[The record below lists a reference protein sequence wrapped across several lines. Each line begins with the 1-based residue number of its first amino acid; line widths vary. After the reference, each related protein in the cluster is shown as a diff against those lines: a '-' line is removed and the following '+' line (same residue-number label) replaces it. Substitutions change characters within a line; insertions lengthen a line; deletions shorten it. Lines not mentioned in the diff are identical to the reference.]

1 MTRKIVLST
10 EEARKEISHNRT
22 YPAWLENQHFLPFNS
37 LSPDEFE
44 VLSYLLLCKENPNAK
59 VFYYGKTGDAGRDIV
74 IEKTDGTKELIQ
86 CKCYSN
92 NVGLTEIK
100 AELAKLYCNVFYD
113 KIPIQPDKIIF
124 FVVPDITAPA
134 QDFIDTESHWL
145 QNVEEVI
152 KKHLKIRKNSEIDH
166 NLLEF
171 ARQWYP
177 SRKKQI
183 AVDLTQRIQV
193 FPKLIEEFFRIRKV
207 IDTESLKPLENK
219 LDKHDEKLDKNNELV
234 KQLSKQLSQHQ
245 LLVSPTLDNAPKLF
259 QKIIN
264 DVESKNPLLKI
275 DLVADSETTR
285 IVIQAKQTVPIGTL
299 TFDKS
304 LGGIKGQNKYLS
316 LINEGRNIELL
327 PGEYKWVWDDKISL
341 PEMDGNLQISPNI
354 PDRKVP
360 IKIILTQDN
369 VEVFSID
376 FANSSIVRMGKLEW
390 EFKITSRFLPC
401 EIGMIVSFSNNKVN
415 IYNVGYFDLT
425 SISSHHDIQKVINF
439 FELITLIN
447 KGAELSIF
455 SLEYAESA
463 LFGCG
468 KVMEKFGDIGEAET
482 ILNILKKIQKIN
494 KELKLNIHFST
505 SDNDLRYINE
515 IFDYL
520 ETEKM
525 TITNA
530 SLNMKCTLQK
540 INILKN
546 SSQGILRLDMSYG
559 NTQYEIQE
567 KEILINLENH
577 YLIIESSD
585 ITKIKELENDSQ
597 NLSNNDLIDVEI
609 SFKKAIL
616 SKTLP
621 PEFIEA

>member
-1 MTRKIVLST
+1 MTRNIVLST
-10 EEARKEISHNRT
+10 EEARKEISDNRT
-22 YPAWLENQHFLPFNS
+22 YPAWLENQHSLPFNS
-37 LSPDEFE
+37 LSSDEFE
-44 VLSYLLLCKENPNAK
+44 ILSYLLLCKENPDAK

-92 NVGLTEIK
+92 NVGLTQIK

-113 KIPIQPDKIIF
+113 KIPIKPDKIIF

-145 QNVEEVI
+145 QNVEEII
-152 KKHLKIRKNSEIDH
+152 KKHLKIQKNPEIDY

-177 SRKKQI
+177 PREKQI
-183 AVDLTQRIQV
+183 GVDLTQRIKF
-193 FPKLIEEFFRIRKV
+193 FPELIEEFFGFKKV

-219 LDKHDEKLDKNNELV
+219 LDKHDEKLDKTNELI

-245 LLVSPTLDNAPKLF
+245 LLVSPTLDNAPELF

-264 DVESKNPLLKI
+264 DIESKNPLLKI
-275 DLVADSETTR
+275 NLSANSEITR

-304 LGGIKGQNKYLS
+304 PGGIKGQNKYLS

-327 PGEYKWVWDDKISL
+327 PGEYKWVWDDQISL
-341 PEMDGNLQISPNI
+341 PEMDGNLQIIPNI
-354 PDRKVP
+354 PDKKVP
-360 IKIILTQDN
+360 VKIILTQDN

-376 FANSSIVRMGKLEW
+376 FANLSIVRMGKLEL
-390 EFKITSRFLPC
+390 EFKISSTFLLC
-401 EIGMIVSFSNNKVN
+401 EIGMIVSFLNNKVN
-415 IYNVGYFDLT
+415 IYNVDYFDLT

-463 LFGCG
+463 LFDRG
-468 KVMEKFGDIGEAET
+468 KAMEKFDDIEKADNT
-482 ILNILKKIQKIN
+482 LNIFRKIQKIN
-494 KELKLNIHFST
+494 KELNLNIHFPT

-515 IFDYL
+515 LFDYL
-520 ETEKM
+520 ETGKM
-525 TITNA
+525 TITNS
-530 SLNMKCTLQK
+530 SLNIKNTTRK
-540 INILKN
+540 NIRILEN

-577 YLIIESSD
+577 YLEIKSSA
-585 ITKIKELENDSQ
+585 ITKIKELENNIQ
-597 NLSNNDLIDVEI
+597 NLSDNDLIDVEI
-609 SFKKAIL
+609 YFSKAVL
-616 SKTLP
+616 SKT
-621 PEFIEA
+621 